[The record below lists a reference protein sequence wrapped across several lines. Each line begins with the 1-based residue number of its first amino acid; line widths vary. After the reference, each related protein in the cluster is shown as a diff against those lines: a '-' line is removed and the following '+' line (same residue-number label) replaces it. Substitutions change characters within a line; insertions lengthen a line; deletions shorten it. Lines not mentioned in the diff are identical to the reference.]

1 MYAAPLVYGSGM
13 RKLSTVDD
21 FGLSG
26 SDLEQMYQ
34 EVILEASKDPHGRAH
49 FAQDITSAQSEMMI
63 TAAFPERQRLQLC

>member
-1 MYAAPLVYGSGM
+1 MCPALLVYGSGM
-13 RKLSTVDD
+13 RKLSIVDD

-49 FAQDITSAQSEMMI
+49 FAQDITSA
-63 TAAFPERQRLQLC
+63 